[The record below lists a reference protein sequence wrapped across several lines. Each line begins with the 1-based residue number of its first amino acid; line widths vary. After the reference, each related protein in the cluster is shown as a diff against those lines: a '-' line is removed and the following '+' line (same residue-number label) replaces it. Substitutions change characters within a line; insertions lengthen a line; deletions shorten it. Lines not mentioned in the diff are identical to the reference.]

1 MNPKQG
7 SNKAPNNKKNTKR
20 PALNFLPIL
29 LPVILFIIFATIFES
44 RVSRGPQE
52 LKYFEF
58 LSYLQRNEIQN
69 AKIDETRIT
78 GELSDGK
85 AYVVTIYPDLRND
98 LVVILQEKSIATE
111 IAAPASNAWGH
122 VISIG
127 STVLII
133 LFFWFLLSRTM
144 QSSGGGQVFNFGKST
159 AKLFMSEGPKITFND
174 VAGLHEAKEEM
185 LEIVDFLREPKKF
198 AKMGAKVPK
207 GVLLVG
213 PPGCGKT
220 LMAKAIA
227 GEAKVPFFTVS
238 GSEFVEMFVG
248 VGASR
253 VRDLFSQAK
262 KFSPAL
268 IFVDEIDAV
277 GRQRGAGLGGGHDER
292 EQTLNQLL
300 VEMDGFDP
308 HAGIIIIAATNR
320 PDVLDPALLRPGRFD
335 RQIIV
340 DLPNSSEREEILQI
354 HAKGKPIDSEANLTV
369 IARRT
374 AGFTGADLENL
385 LNESAIYA
393 TRKKRNSILMSD
405 IETSIDRIIAGP
417 EKKSRVVNEK
427 EKRIIAIHETGH
439 AAVIRSFVDQE
450 PVHKISIISRGMAL
464 GYTLQVPYED
474 KYLRSRSDLLH
485 TISALLGGRAT
496 EEILLGDVST
506 GAENDLVRATKI
518 ATDMVCKYGM
528 SSDLGPRTFGKEH
541 GPVFLGRDLAKER
554 DYSEETG
561 KQIDREV
568 CKIIDEAYALA
579 LGIIKEK
586 RHIIEEIANLLI
598 EKETLEGETLEGY
611 LNKIRPVNE
620 DEKSKWHYH

>member
-1 MNPKQG
+1 MTSKQG
-7 SNKAPNNKKNTKR
+7 KSSTGKKKPSFNI
-20 PALNFLPIL
+20 LPIL
-29 LPVILFIIFATIFES
+29 LPVIVLIMFASIYDS
-44 RVSRGPQE
+44 RNSRNPLT
-52 LKYFEF
+52 LKSHEF
-58 LSYLQRNEIQN
+58 LAYIESNQIKS

-78 GELSDGK
+78 GDLPDEKS
-85 AYVVTIYPDLRND
+85 YIVIIYPDQRNS
-98 LVVILQEKSIATE
+98 LVEKLQTHQVPFEVV
-111 IAAPASNAWGH
+111 APSSNIWGH

-127 STVLII
+127 STILII

-144 QSSGGGQVFNFGKST
+144 QSSAGGQVFNFGKST
-159 AKLFMSEGPKITFND
+159 AKLFMSEGPKITFKD

-185 LEIVDFLREPKKF
+185 LEIVDFLKEPKKF
-198 AKMGAKVPK
+198 TKMGAKVPK

-220 LMAKAIA
+220 LMAKAIS
-227 GEAKVPFFTVS
+227 GEAKVPFFSVS

-253 VRDLFSQAK
+253 VRDLFAQAK
-262 KFSPAL
+262 KFAPAL

-308 HAGIIIIAATNR
+308 HVGIIIIAATNR

-335 RQIIV
+335 RQIVV
-340 DLPNSSEREEILQI
+340 DMPNSTEREEILRI
-354 HAKGKPIDSEANLTV
+354 HAKNKPMTPEVNLTI

-385 LNESAIYA
+385 LNEAAILA
-393 TRKKRNSILMSD
+393 TRRSKQSIEMND
-405 IETSIDRIIAGP
+405 IESSIDRIIAGP
-417 EKKSRVVNEK
+417 EKKSRVVNDK

-439 AAVIRSFVDQE
+439 AAVIRNFIDQE

-474 KYLRSRSDLLH
+474 KYLRSSQDLIH
-485 TISALLGGRAT
+485 TISALLGGRAA

-506 GAENDLVRATKI
+506 GAENDLLRSTRI
-518 ATDMVCKYGM
+518 AADMVCKYGM
-528 SSDLGPRTFGKEH
+528 SLELGPRTFGKDH
-541 GPVFLGRDLAKER
+541 GPVFLGRDFAKER

-561 KQIDREV
+561 KLIDAEV
-568 CKIIDEAYALA
+568 SKIICTAYEEAKN
-579 LGIIKEK
+579 IIKAKKEV
-586 RHIIEEIANLLI
+586 IEEISQLLI
-598 EKETLEGETLEGY
+598 EKEILEGDELESH
-611 LNKIRPVNE
+611 LNKIRKVTE
-620 DEKSKWHYH
+620 EEKSKWNFR

>member
-1 MNPKQG
+1 MSPTQ
-7 SNKAPNNKKNTKR
+7 NKKKNNKKKPSVNV
-20 PALNFLPIL
+20 LPIL
-29 LPVILFIIFATIFES
+29 IPLVVMLVFAAIIQSQTN
-44 RVSRGPQE
+44 RGPQN
-52 LKYFEF
+52 LKYHEF
-58 LSYLQRNEIQN
+58 IAYIESSQIQS
-69 AKIDETRIT
+69 AKIEENRIT

-85 AYVVTIYPDLRND
+85 AYAVIIYPDIRNEVVAHLR
-98 LVVILQEKSIATE
+98 EKKIPME
-111 IAAPASNAWGH
+111 IVAPASNIWGH

-127 STVLII
+127 STILII

-144 QSSGGGQVFNFGKST
+144 QSSAGGQVFNFGKST
-159 AKLFMSEGPKITFND
+159 ARLFMSEGPKISFKD

-185 LEIVDFLREPKKF
+185 LEIVDFLKEPKRF
-198 AKMGAKVPK
+198 TKMGAKVPK

-220 LMAKAIA
+220 LMAKAIS

-253 VRDLFSQAK
+253 VRDLFAQAK
-262 KFSPAL
+262 KFAPAL

-308 HAGIIIIAATNR
+308 HVGIIIIAATNR

-335 RQIIV
+335 RQIVV
-340 DLPNSSEREEILQI
+340 DMPNSVEREEILKI
-354 HAKGKPIDSEANLTV
+354 HATNKPLDSTVNLTV

-385 LNESAIYA
+385 LNEAAILA
-393 TRKKRNSILMSD
+393 TRRSKTSISMAH
-405 IETSIDRIIAGP
+405 IEASIDRIIAGP
-417 EKKSRVVNEK
+417 EKKSRVVSDK
-427 EKRIIAIHETGH
+427 EKQIIAIHETGH
-439 AAVIRSFVDQE
+439 AAIIRSYIDQE

-474 KYLRSRSDLLH
+474 KYLRSRTDLKH
-485 TISALLGGRAT
+485 TISALLGGRAA
-496 EEILLGDVST
+496 EEVMLGDVST
-506 GAENDLVRATKI
+506 GAENDLIRATKI

-528 SSDLGPRTFGKEH
+528 SENLGPRTFGREH

-561 KQIDREV
+561 RQIDYEV
-568 CKIIDEAYALA
+568 CKIVDESYEEAKS
-579 LGIIKEK
+579 IIKDK
-586 RHIIEEIANLLI
+586 KNVIESITRVLI
-598 EKETLEGETLEGY
+598 EKEVLEGDELEEY
-611 LNKIRPVNE
+611 LNQIRTVSDE
-620 DEKSKWHYH
+620 EKSKWNSH